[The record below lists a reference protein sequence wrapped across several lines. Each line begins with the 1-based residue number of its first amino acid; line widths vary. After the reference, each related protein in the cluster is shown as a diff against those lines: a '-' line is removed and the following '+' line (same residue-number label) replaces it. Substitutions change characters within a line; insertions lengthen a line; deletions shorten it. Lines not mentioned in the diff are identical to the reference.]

1 MFELQPTIENDLVL
15 LLPLTAADVEKLY
28 SVASEP
34 LLWKQHPNSDS
45 RSLLTLIANIPNR
58 KKQREVG
65 TICDED

>member
-15 LLPLTAADVEKLY
+15 LLPLTSADVEKLY

-65 TICDED
+65 TI

>member
-65 TICDED
+65 TI

>member
-1 MFELQPTIENDLVL
+1 MFELQPTVENDLVL

-65 TICDED
+65 TI